1 VSKENVAVG
10 GAVLTAIGASLCCIG
25 PILTLIFGVGAF
37 GAATIFALARPYL
50 LVAAVLALA
59 FGFYSLYFWREACA
73 PGEECSIKPPRRAA
87 RLALWT
93 ASVAVL
99 IFALSPY
106 YVGTLARHL
115 SPGKEIAQSPQSVTA
130 RETFKVSGMTCA
142 GCETTIRLA
151 LEQTPGVR
159 TAEVSYDRGEAVVEY
174 DSMLTN
180 TDKLHAA
187 INETGYTC
195 ELPK

>member
-1 VSKENVAVG
+1 M
-10 GAVLTAIGASLCCIG
+10 
-25 PILTLIFGVGAF
+25 
-37 GAATIFALARPYL
+37 
-50 LVAAVLALA
+50 
-59 FGFYSLYFWREACA
+59 
-73 PGEECSIKPPRRAA
+73 
-87 RLALWT
+87 

-115 SPGKEIAQSPQSVTA
+115 SPGREVAESPQSVTA

-142 GCETTIRLA
+142 GCETTIKLA

-174 DSMLTN
+174 DSSVAN
-180 TDKLHAA
+180 TDKLCAA

>member
-1 VSKENVAVG
+1 MSKENVAVS

-25 PILTLIFGVGAF
+25 PILTLVFGVGAF
-37 GAATIFALARPYL
+37 GAATIFASARPYL

-59 FGFYSLYFWREACA
+59 VGFYRLYLRREACA
-73 PGEECSIKPPRRAA
+73 PGEACPTKPTSRVA
-87 RLALWT
+87 RLTLWT

-115 SPGKEIAQSPQSVTA
+115 SPKREIAEAPQSVTA

-142 GCETTIRLA
+142 GCETTIKLA
-151 LEQTPGVR
+151 LEQTPGVKR
-159 TAEVSYDRGEAVVEY
+159 AEVSYDRGEAVVEY
-174 DSMLTN
+174 DSAVTN
-180 TDKLHAA
+180 TDKLRAA

-195 ELPK
+195 EPPK

>member
-1 VSKENVAVG
+1 M
-10 GAVLTAIGASLCCIG
+10 
-25 PILTLIFGVGAF
+25 
-37 GAATIFALARPYL
+37 
-50 LVAAVLALA
+50 
-59 FGFYSLYFWREACA
+59 
-73 PGEECSIKPPRRAA
+73 
-87 RLALWT
+87 
-93 ASVAVL
+93 L

-115 SPGKEIAQSPQSVTA
+115 GPKSETAEAPQSVTA

-159 TAEVSYDRGEAVVEY
+159 SAEVSYDRGEAVVVY
-174 DSMLTN
+174 DPTLTN
-180 TDKLHAA
+180 ADKLRVA

>member
-1 VSKENVAVG
+1 MSKENVAVS

-37 GAATIFALARPYL
+37 GAATIFASARPYL
-50 LVAAVLALA
+50 LVVAVLALA
-59 FGFYSLYFWREACA
+59 FGFYRLYLRRESCPPGEACPTNPA
-73 PGEECSIKPPRRAA
+73 SRVA
-87 RLALWT
+87 RLTLWT

-115 SPGKEIAQSPQSVTA
+115 SPKREIAVAPQSVTA

-142 GCETTIRLA
+142 GCETTIKLA

-159 TAEVSYDRGEAVVEY
+159 SAEVSYVRAGR
-174 DSMLTN
+174 S
-180 TDKLHAA
+180 
-187 INETGYTC
+187 GC
-195 ELPK
+195 

>member
-1 VSKENVAVG
+1 VSKENVAVS

-25 PILTLIFGVGAF
+25 PILTLLFGVGAF
-37 GAATIFALARPYL
+37 GAATIFASARPYL

-59 FGFYSLYFWREACA
+59 FGFYQLYLRREDCA
-73 PGEECSIKPPRRAA
+73 PGEACPTTPTSRVA
-87 RLALWT
+87 RLTLWT

-99 IFALSPY
+99 IFALTPY

-115 SPGKEIAQSPQSVTA
+115 SPKRKIAEAPQSVTA

-142 GCETTIRLA
+142 GCETTIKLA
-151 LEQTPGVR
+151 LEQSPGVR

-174 DSMLTN
+174 DTTLTN
-180 TDKLHAA
+180 TDKLCAA